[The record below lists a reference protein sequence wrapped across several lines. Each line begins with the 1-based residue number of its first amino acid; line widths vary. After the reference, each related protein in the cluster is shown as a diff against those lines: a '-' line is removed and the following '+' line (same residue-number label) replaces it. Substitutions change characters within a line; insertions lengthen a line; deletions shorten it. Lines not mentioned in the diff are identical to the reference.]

1 MRTWLVDEENM
12 KTAVDYADAQSLAV
26 QFVRDLASISLEYVS
41 VPENLTEKEIL
52 MAQADRLET
61 AIKTA
66 RILVAALGDE

>member
-52 MAQADRLET
+52 VAQADRLET

-66 RILVAALGDE
+66 RVLVAALGAE